1 MASFEY
7 KLLTPEGSLT
17 SGSLEAGSRGDAI
30 KELQGKGTLLDL
42 VEKDVEEKSS
52 GIKFP
57 VLEFNK
63 IRPQQLTFLFRQ
75 LGELVDAGMPLVS
88 AIDSLQ
94 KFCGNQKTR
103 TMLENVARRIRSG
116 ENFSQALEAQTGVFS
131 RIQLAMV
138 KVGERSGKLSEVL
151 HRIAD
156 LMEAQM
162 ELRGKIKSALSYPF
176 FILLFSSVLCWGL
189 VNFLLPQFEPIWTGA
204 KLDMTQYPVTQMLLK
219 ISAITR
225 SPVDEFFLVLFLVLL
240 ILGFWRMTNTG
251 QGRDMLGDL
260 VLRIPVLGNF
270 LLLSSTAEA
279 SSTISMLLNS
289 GMNMTEV
296 LDLAAETASNP
307 VIGSAF
313 QQVAR
318 SVREGNPLSKSID
331 DTNVFPELFVQMVS
345 VGESSSDLPGLLDR
359 VSQYYKRQLDDSLK
373 SLTALIEPVTMVFIG
388 GIVFVFVLGV
398 FLPIMGIVGALSNQA
413 G

>member
-52 GIKFP
+52 GMKFP
-57 VLEFNK
+57 ILEFNK

-225 SPVDEFFLVLFLVLL
+225 SPVDEFFLLLFLVLL